1 MTYFPS
7 LLAGLGS
14 GLALIIA
21 IGAQNAFILR
31 QGIRREHV
39 LGVVLIC
46 ALSDAVLIFAGV
58 AGVGALV
65 ATAPW
70 LLVLARWAGAAFLVG
85 YAFVALRRVVR
96 PAALTVDRGTPGT
109 TRRSVLATAAALTW
123 LNPHVYLDTMI
134 LLGTIASAHGDP
146 GRWIFAAG
154 AVLGSFLWFPA
165 LGFGA
170 RLLAGFFA
178 RPGSWRVLDGLV
190 AAVMLLVAI
199 SLLTGP

>member
-7 LLAGLGS
+7 LLAGLGA
-14 GLALIIA
+14 GLALIVA

-31 QGIRREHV
+31 QGIRREYV
-39 LGVVLIC
+39 LSVVLIC

-70 LLVLARWAGAAFLVG
+70 LLVLARWAGTAFLVS
-85 YAFVALRRVVR
+85 YAAVALRRAFR
-96 PAALTVDRGTPGT
+96 PAALTVDRGS
-109 TRRSVLATAAALTW
+109 RAISQRSVLATAAALTW
-123 LNPHVYLDTMI
+123 LNPHVYLDTMV
-134 LLGTIASAHGDP
+134 LLGTIASTHGDS
-146 GRWIFAAG
+146 GRWVFGAG

-170 RLLAGFFA
+170 RLLAGFFS
-178 RPGSWRVLDGLV
+178 RPRSWRLLDCLV
-190 AAVMLLVAI
+190 AAVMLLVAAG
-199 SLLTGP
+199 LLTGS

>member
-7 LLAGLGS
+7 LLAGLGA

-21 IGAQNAFILR
+21 IGAQNAFVLR

-58 AGVGALV
+58 AGVGVLV
-65 ATAPW
+65 STAPW
-70 LLVLARWAGAAFLVG
+70 LLVMARWAGAAFLIA
-85 YAFVALRRVVR
+85 YAAVALRRAVR
-96 PAALTVDRGTPGT
+96 PDALTVGRGAGGVS
-109 TRRSVLATAAALTW
+109 RKSVLATAAALTW

-134 LLGTIASAHGDP
+134 LLGTIASTHGDP
-146 GRWIFAAG
+146 GRWVFAAG
-154 AVLGSFLWFPA
+154 AVVGSFLWFPA

-170 RLLAGFFA
+170 RMLAGFFA
-178 RPGSWRVLDGLV
+178 RPGSWRLLDCLV
-190 AAVMLLVAI
+190 AAVMILVALG
-199 SLLTGP
+199 LLSGF